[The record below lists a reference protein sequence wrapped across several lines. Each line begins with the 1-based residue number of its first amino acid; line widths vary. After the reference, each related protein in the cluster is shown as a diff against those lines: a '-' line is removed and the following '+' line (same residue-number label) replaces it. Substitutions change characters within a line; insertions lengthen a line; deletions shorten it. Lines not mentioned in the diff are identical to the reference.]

1 MINQKEEELN
11 TMLIKADMKE
21 TLDLEEKKEEAH
33 SFGEM
38 EQFMLDNLK
47 EDLCKVMEYIIY
59 QMEKFMK
66 ESLEKIEGMVMENL
80 STL

>member
-66 ESLEKIEGMVMENL
+66 ENLEKIEDMEMESL